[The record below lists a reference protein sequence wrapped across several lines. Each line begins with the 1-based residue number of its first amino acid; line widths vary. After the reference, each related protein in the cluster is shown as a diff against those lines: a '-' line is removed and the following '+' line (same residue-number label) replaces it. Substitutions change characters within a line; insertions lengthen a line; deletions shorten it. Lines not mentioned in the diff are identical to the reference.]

1 MAAIILKV
9 APDDAYK
16 MLALFPVG
24 CALADCHLRG
34 RFSLIPNPL
43 GVALFCSGFAIP
55 IFVPYSVTAWGS
67 AATLLI
73 LGSISIPA
81 TRAFLENRLSSWLG
95 AICFPLYL
103 IHGPVIWLLGEPL
116 MRNLGH
122 GIATKIVI
130 EFAVIAASFV
140 AARSILST
148 EHLAIATARYI
159 GAAGAS
165 VLIDRAVT
173 PLMAQMRLLAVSWK
187 RQ

>member
-9 APDDAYK
+9 APDDDYK

-34 RFSLIPNPL
+34 WGSLIPNPL
-43 GVALFCSGFAIP
+43 GVALFCSSFAIP
-55 IFVPYSVTAWGS
+55 IFVPYGVAAWGA

-73 LGSISIPA
+73 LGSISIPD

-122 GIATKIVI
+122 GIAAKIVI
-130 EFAVIAASFV
+130 EFAVIAASLV
-140 AARSILST
+140 AARSFLWT

-165 VLIDRAVT
+165 VVLDRGRAG
-173 PLMAQMRLLAVSWK
+173 QSSREY
-187 RQ
+187 